1 MAERLMSFR
10 AAVPSEG
17 DFLAHRWYIFSMAK
31 KSKKRK
37 SKSGGSKVRV
47 DLRRNKQ
54 TRTRDQNLTHEL
66 LNDDVAAEDAN
77 VSERYS
83 GKGALSRK
91 RTVVGV
97 HAEGDQLLR
106 DIDETDCDT
115 GRVVSFIG
123 LYCRVQSEADGQTY
137 ECTIRGM
144 LRTLARDS
152 RNVVVTGDRV
162 LFRRGGDEHQGVIER
177 IEARH
182 GVLSRNSGG
191 REHMIVANID
201 QILIVASAADPDFKP
216 NLVDRFLIMAER
228 HELKAVI
235 CINKIDLVD
244 RQSLARVERLY
255 SELGYPIVL
264 TSMQTGEG
272 IPVLRSYLRGNQTAV
287 SGQSG
292 VGKSS
297 LLNSVDS
304 SLHLDTSVVSDTNSK
319 GRHTTRR
326 ARLLPIAKGGWV
338 VDTPGIRQ
346 FELWAISLEEVDG
359 YYIEFRPFIPYCRFP
374 DCSHTHEDVCGI
386 KMAVEARMISETR
399 YDSYLRLREEDIFVW
414 KNPARGKD

>member
-1 MAERLMSFR
+1 
-10 AAVPSEG
+10 
-17 DFLAHRWYIFSMAK
+17 MAK

-37 SKSGGSKVRV
+37 SKSSGSKVRV

-66 LNDDVAAEDAN
+66 LNDDVAAQDAD

-83 GKGALSRK
+83 GKGALSRR

-97 HAEGDQLLR
+97 QADGEQWLR
-106 DIDETDCDT
+106 DVDEADCET

-123 LYCRVQSEADGQTY
+123 LNCHVQSDADGQTY
-137 ECTIRGM
+137 ECTIRGV

-162 LFRRGGDEHQGVIER
+162 LFRRDGDEHQGVIER

-191 REHMIVANID
+191 REHMIVSNID
-201 QILIVASAADPDFKP
+201 QLLIVASAADPDLKP
-216 NLVDRFLIMAER
+216 NLIDRYLIMAER
-228 HELKAVI
+228 HDLRAVI
-235 CINKIDLVD
+235 CINKVDLVE
-244 RQSLARVERLY
+244 RGSLDAIERLY
-255 SELGYPIVL
+255 SDLGYRVVL
-264 TSMQTGEG
+264 TSMKTGEG
-272 IPVLRSYLRGNQTAV
+272 ISVLRSYLQGSQTAV

-297 LLNSVDS
+297 LLNAADS
-304 SLHLDTSVVSDTNSK
+304 SLHLDTSDVSDASSK

-326 ARLLPIAKGGWV
+326 ARLLPVTGGGWV
-338 VDTPGIRQ
+338 ADTPGIRQ
-346 FELWAISLEEVDG
+346 FELWDIGLSEVDG
-359 YYIEFRPFIPYCRFP
+359 YYVEFRPFIPYCRFP

-386 KMAVEARMISETR
+386 KNAVAARMISEAR
-399 YDSYLRLREEDIFVW
+399 YESYLRLREEDIFVW

>member
-1 MAERLMSFR
+1 
-10 AAVPSEG
+10 
-17 DFLAHRWYIFSMAK
+17 MAK
-31 KSKKRK
+31 KSKKKK
-37 SKSGGSKVRV
+37 SKSGGGKVRV

-54 TRTRDQNLTHEL
+54 TRTRNQNLTHEL
-66 LNDDVAAEDAN
+66 LNDDVAAEDADA
-77 VSERYS
+77 SERYS

-97 HAEGDQLLR
+97 QADGDQLLR
-106 DIDETDCDT
+106 EVDESECDM

-123 LYCRVQSEADGQTY
+123 LYCRVQSEVDGQIY
-137 ECTIRGM
+137 ECTIRGV

-162 LFRRGGDEHQGVIER
+162 LFRKDGDEHQGVIER
-177 IEARH
+177 IEARR

-201 QILIVASAADPDFKP
+201 QVLIVASAADPDLKT
-216 NLVDRFLIMAER
+216 NLIDRFLIMAER

-235 CINKIDLVD
+235 CINKVDLVD
-244 RQSLARVERLY
+244 RQSLADVERLY
-255 SELGYPIVL
+255 SELGYPTVL
-264 TSMQTGEG
+264 TSMHTGEG
-272 IPVLRSYLRGNQTAV
+272 IDLLKSYLRGNQTAV

-304 SLHLDTSVVSDTNSK
+304 SLHLDTSTVSDGNSK
-319 GRHTTRR
+319 GQHTTRR
-326 ARLLPIAKGGWV
+326 ARLLPIENGGWV

-346 FELWAISLEEVDG
+346 FELWDISLEEVDG

-386 KMAVEARMISETR
+386 KLAVDAGMIDEVR